1 MGEGFKKIQ
10 HLIPLNR
17 FEAEGFSILNIT
29 EVTAE
34 QAIKEVAN
42 LVIHNNQSDKK
53 PLFEEVTHALQ
64 TVVGSRDYQFG
75 IVPFLTI
82 NDRPALIYENFP
94 YSIIIQACW
103 KYEVSKKEF
112 SKLRTEFTENPRI
125 IIWSAN
131 DKESDLPE
139 LIADAF
145 RNSGITGYV
154 MVPIYHSQQMTGIFE
169 ISTKMGIPMLSE
181 SQMVRLKPVLPIVT
195 QLIQDI
201 IARFNRSIENVIK
214 EKFTSVQPAVQWKFN
229 ETAWHY
235 IRDHS

>member
-1 MGEGFKKIQ
+1 MKRVYGHFRSPLAPEIFYSTDGFYELMNCLKHPAVINPLTETADSELKKSCWNLQYGMVLEKIYKLPFLKKTEWIRKFEDPETGLDKYFQVHIDTRFIDIRPVDKLPEMDCTNMSPSSVWGEGFKKIQ

-112 SKLRTEFTENPRI
+112 
-125 IIWSAN
+125 
-131 DKESDLPE
+131 
-139 LIADAF
+139 
-145 RNSGITGYV
+145 Y
-154 MVPIYHSQQMTGIFE
+154 
-169 ISTKMGIPMLSE
+169 
-181 SQMVRLKPVLPIVT
+181 
-195 QLIQDI
+195 
-201 IARFNRSIENVIK
+201 
-214 EKFTSVQPAVQWKFN
+214 
-229 ETAWHY
+229 ETPH
-235 IRDHS
+235 